1 MLAIASLGLL
11 CVPAAAAQEQ
21 PRPTEAVRA
30 GACGQR
36 MLALAATVAIT
47 PDGDGTADCAVVRIR
62 LERPATVELVV
73 AQRKPQPR
81 AVHVQRA
88 AASRGLTTL
97 VWTPG
102 PEAAAR
108 TYVTRVTVV
117 RPGTRVRMEGPVIRV
132 RGIHARFARES
143 YAPGDVASLRVELCS
158 ECHPFYT
165 GKQKLVDTG
174 GRVERFQRRLEK
186 AGGSRRG

>member
-11 CVPAAAAQEQ
+11 CVPAAAAQER

-36 MLALAATVAIT
+36 MLAIAAPVAIT

-81 AVHVQRA
+81 TVHVHRA
-88 AASRGLTTL
+88 AAARGLTTL

-102 PEAAAR
+102 PATAAR
-108 TYVTRVTVV
+108 TYVTRVTVI
-117 RPGTRVRMEGPVIRV
+117 RPGTARHDRRSGDPRPGHPRAVR
-132 RGIHARFARES
+132 ARE
-143 YAPGDVASLRVELCS
+143 LRA
-158 ECHPFYT
+158 
-165 GKQKLVDTG
+165 
-174 GRVERFQRRLEK
+174 R
-186 AGGSRRG
+186 